1 MLSRN
6 VGAKLPADV
15 RCVAGFRPVFV
26 DCDVSKTDAGSSS
39 VEVREKRVSIHFH
52 LDSDNVRYRI

>member
-1 MLSRN
+1 MAVSEVDGRRTLC
-6 VGAKLPADV
+6 G
-15 RCVAGFRPVFV
+15 CFRPVFV
-26 DCDVSKTDAGSSS
+26 DCEVSKTDVGSSS